1 MIIRSREGPDAKSD
15 REEMGN
21 MLCGY
26 SVDHGVESGELYTIF
41 SASHLSQV
49 TSLKQREILK
59 SLALQDFM
67 FSEWF
72 ESCRFRLDGVLLPA
86 DQSNVCSSDGIIL
99 LMNCAHNMV
108 LP

>member
-1 MIIRSREGPDAKSD
+1 MLEQEFLSRVQKHQSG
-15 REEMGN
+15 
-21 MLCGY
+21 GY
-26 SVDHGVESGELYTIF
+26 F
-41 SASHLSQV
+41 W
-49 TSLKQREILK
+49 KFREILK

-72 ESCRFRLDGVLLPA
+72 ESCRFRLDGIPLPA

-108 LP
+108 LPWCQH